1 MNVINRN
8 VIMKNQYT
16 SYFLKAV
23 LACILVSG
31 MANKAISQEAGY
43 FNHQYL
49 QPILINPGATGFQ
62 GDHQIL
68 AGYKHMWSD
77 FPDAP
82 RTFTAL
88 YHGSFAESIGL
99 GFQLISD
106 RVGVGQLTHGQ
117 LNYAYRFAIDKVKL
131 SIGLSTGLETYKITD
146 TQGDILIDP
155 SDPLLN
161 EAIDG
166 YLLFDGSVG
175 LYGEADEKLFFGVS
189 FPNLVKNRL
198 TEISGDVNL
207 PDFDEFNYAFLL
219 GYRFNIENYD
229 FTVEP
234 SITVKDLRYSPFL
247 IDANLKFSFLDEQL
261 VGGIGYTIGDNS
273 RASLLLGTRINQ
285 LRIYY
290 SYDVSLG
297 DFQQYNN
304 GSHEL
309 TLVYRIPKKAKVS
322 AEE

>member
-1 MNVINRN
+1 MNAINRI
-8 VIMKNQYT
+8 VIMNNKIQQYI
-16 SYFLKAV
+16 FRAILAV
-23 LACILVSG
+23 VVITGIANSG
-31 MANKAISQEAGY
+31 VAQEAGY

-49 QPILINPGATGFQ
+49 QPILINPAATGFQ

-88 YHGSFAESIGL
+88 YNGSFAESIGL
-99 GFQLISD
+99 GFQLLSD

-117 LNYAYRFAIDKVKL
+117 INYAYRFKLDKVVL
-131 SIGLSTGLETYKITD
+131 SLGLSTGLETYKITD
-146 TQGDILIDP
+146 TQDDPLVDP
-155 SDPLLN
+155 SDILLN

-166 YLLFDGSVG
+166 YMLFDGSVG
-175 LYGEADEKLFFGVS
+175 VYGEADEKLFFGVS

-198 TEISGDVNL
+198 TEISGDINL
-207 PDFDEFNYAFLL
+207 PEFDEFNYAFLL

-234 SITVKDLRYSPFL
+234 SVTVKDLRYSPFL
-247 IDANLKFSFLDEQL
+247 IDANLKFSFIDEQL
-261 VGGIGYTIGDNS
+261 VGGVGYTIGDNS

-297 DFQQYNN
+297 EFQQYNN
-304 GSHEL
+304 GSHEI
-309 TLVYRIPKKAKVS
+309 TLVYRIPKKAPA

>member
-1 MNVINRN
+1 MKALNRI
-8 VIMKNQYT
+8 VIMKNNIHPYI
-16 SYFLKAV
+16 FRFV
-23 LACILVSG
+23 LAVVLITGITKSG
-31 MANKAISQEAGY
+31 IAQEAGY
-43 FNHQYL
+43 FNHSYL
-49 QPILINPGATGFQ
+49 QPILINPAATGFQ
-62 GDHQIL
+62 GDHQIM

-88 YHGSFAESIGL
+88 YNGSFAESIGL
-99 GFQLISD
+99 GFQLVSD

-117 LNYAYRFAIDKVKL
+117 INYAYRFKMDNVVL
-131 SIGLSTGLETYKITD
+131 SLGLSTGLETYKITD
-146 TQGDILIDP
+146 TQDDPLVDPTDI
-155 SDPLLN
+155 LLN

-175 LYGEADEKLFFGVS
+175 VYGEANEKLFFGVS

-198 TEISGDVNL
+198 TEISGDINL
-207 PDFDEFNYAFLL
+207 PEFDEFNYAFLL
-219 GYRFNIENYD
+219 GYRFDIANYD
-229 FTVEP
+229 FTIEP

-247 IDANLKFSFLDEQL
+247 IDANLKFSFIDEQL
-261 VGGIGYTIGDNS
+261 VGGVGYTIGDNS

-297 DFQQYNN
+297 EFQQYNN
-304 GSHEL
+304 GSHEI
-309 TLVYRIPKKAKVS
+309 TLVYRIPKKAPAAV
-322 AEE
+322 E

>member
-1 MNVINRN
+1 MI
-8 VIMKNQYT
+8 KNFQQHIIGA
-16 SYFLKAV
+16 FLAV
-23 LACILVSG
+23 MLISG
-31 MANKAISQEAGY
+31 LSNTAAAQEAGY

-62 GDHQIL
+62 GDHQLL

-88 YHGSFAESIGL
+88 YHGSFADNIGL

-117 LNYAYRFAIDKVKL
+117 INYAYRFSFDNVML
-131 SIGLSTGLETYKITD
+131 SVGLSTGLQTYKITD
-146 TQGDILIDP
+146 TQDDPLLDPTDI
-155 SDPLLN
+155 LLN

-166 YLLFDGSVG
+166 YLIFDGSLGV
-175 LYGEADEKLFFGVS
+175 YGEVDEKLFFGVS

-198 TEISGDVNL
+198 TDIAGDINL
-207 PDFDEFNYAFLL
+207 PDFDAFSYAFLL
-219 GYRFNIENYD
+219 GYRFDVDNYD
-229 FTVEP
+229 FVVEP

-247 IDANLKFSFLDEQL
+247 IDANLKLSFLDEQL
-261 VGGIGYTIGDNS
+261 VGGIGYSIGENS
-273 RASLLLGTRINQ
+273 RAALLLGTRINQ
-285 LRIYY
+285 LRLYY

-297 DFQQYNN
+297 EFQQYNN

-309 TLVYRIPKKAKVS
+309 TLVYRIPSKSQPS
-322 AEE
+322 AE